1 MNNELINYEQLAK
14 QYLDTLTCEKL
25 TEAEKL
31 QFIMLAQAYNLN
43 PFKRQVY
50 AVKYSGKLTIT
61 VSYQVILSVA
71 TRNPDFGGIE
81 VQYFSENNPI
91 EYFDSLT
98 PKLWA
103 KVRIYKYIGTSRVLH
118 NETRINYSEDYQT
131 QRKNKFAQDYFT
143 AWCEKLAHVAIVR
156 KTYPEETDGMYTKD
170 EFKED
175 EEVKVVEKPVLTN
188 NIKVEALE
196 LVDKFLDNDE
206 DKKKVISVYLKRSKT
221 KIKDWQQ
228 GNINLD
234 LLRQVIEEQLNK
246 QEKVDKEVCQKETD
260 TQSI

>member
-1 MNNELINYEQLAK
+1 MNNELINIEEVAK
-14 QYLDTLTCEKL
+14 QYLDTLTGEKL
-25 TEAEKL
+25 TEAEKT
-31 QFIMLAQAYNLN
+31 QFIMLAKAYNLN
-43 PFKRQVY
+43 PFKKEVY
-50 AVKYSGKLTIT
+50 AIKFGGKLQIT

-71 TRNPDFGGIE
+71 TRHPDFGGIE
-81 VQYFSENNPI
+81 VQYYSENNPI
-91 EYFDSLT
+91 EYFDNLT

-103 KVRIYKYIGTSRVLH
+103 KVRIYKYIGTSRVIH
-118 NETRINYSEDYQT
+118 NETRINFSDDYQT

-156 KTYPEETDGMYTKD
+156 KTYPEETGDMYLKD

-175 EEVKVVEKPVLTN
+175 EEVKPVEKPVLTN
-188 NIKVEALE
+188 NIKTEALE

-234 LLRQVIEEQLNK
+234 LLRSVIEDQLNTK
-246 QEKVDKEVCQKETD
+246 EKEVKVECQKETD